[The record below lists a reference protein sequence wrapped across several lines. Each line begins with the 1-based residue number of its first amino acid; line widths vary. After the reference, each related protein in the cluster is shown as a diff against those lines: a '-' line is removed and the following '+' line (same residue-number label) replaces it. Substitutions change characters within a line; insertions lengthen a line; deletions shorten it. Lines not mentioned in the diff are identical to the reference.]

1 MILEDLLKRVDVEN
15 EETRQKFLMLRDN
28 DGWSNIKFLKETD
41 NTIELAFDCNSPFS
55 DDN

>member
-15 EETRQKFLMLRDN
+15 EETRQKLLIFRDN
-28 DGWSNIKFLKETD
+28 DGWSNIKLKETD
-41 NTIELAFDCNSPFS
+41 CTIELALDSNSPFS